1 MIARTHDV
9 ARIGRLMLAMSALLA
24 ATFALTSGGRAA
36 LSALGGGLVA
46 VANLYLIRTAVSRL
60 IAAPRRPAVGVGAVL
75 IKLVLGVGMIAAA
88 FARLPIE
95 PVPFALGVSVLL
107 AAVLIEALLLGSPI
121 PSSTAS
127 DRSDPLD

>member
-9 ARIGRLMLAMSALLA
+9 TRIGRLMVAMSVLLA
-24 ATFALTSGGRAA
+24 LVFAWTSGRRAA

-60 IAAPRRPAVGVGAVL
+60 IAAPQRPAVGVGAVL

-95 PVPFALGVSVLL
+95 PVPFALGISVLL

-127 DRSDPLD
+127 DRSDH